1 MTLTFRPAYW
11 QMDQQ
16 ALSMIRRKVF
26 IEEQQVDVADEWDD
40 KDETAI
46 HFLVETAKQNAI
58 ACARL
63 LIESDLYHIGRVA
76 VLKEYRH
83 QRIGR
88 QLMQFIVDWCRQ
100 QNPEYKIYLHAQT
113 SRIQFYKYLGFQACG
128 DVFMDAGIEHIEMW
142 YQSNS
147 VSSSALNQ

>member
-1 MTLTFRPAYW
+1 MNVKIKSTNWERDQPA
-11 QMDQQ
+11 
-16 ALSMIRRKVF
+16 LCMIRRIVF

-46 HFLVETAKQNAI
+46 HFLIEAQQKAI

-63 LIESDLYHIGRVA
+63 LIEGDIYHIGRVA

-83 QRIGR
+83 QKIGR
-88 QLMQFIVDWCRQ
+88 QLMQFILTWCQQ

-113 SRIQFYKYLGFQACG
+113 SRVRFYEYLGFVTKG
-128 DVFMDAGIEHIEMW
+128 EVFLDAGIDHIEMW
-142 YQSNS
+142 YKP
-147 VSSSALNQ
+147 

>member
-1 MTLTFRPAYW
+1 MNVKIKSTNWERDQPA
-11 QMDQQ
+11 
-16 ALSMIRRKVF
+16 LCMIRRIVF

-46 HFLVETAKQNAI
+46 HFLIEAQQKAI

-63 LIESDLYHIGRVA
+63 LIEGDIYHIGRVA

-83 QRIGR
+83 QKIGR
-88 QLMQFIVDWCRQ
+88 QLMQFILTWCQQ

-113 SRIQFYKYLGFQACG
+113 SRVRFYEYLGFVTKG
-128 DVFMDAGIEHIEMW
+128 EVFLDAGIDHIEMW
-142 YQSNS
+142 CNP
-147 VSSSALNQ
+147 

>member
-1 MTLTFRPAYW
+1 MSLEYRVASW
-11 QMDQQ
+11 QLDKQ
-16 ALSMIRRKVF
+16 ALCAIRQRVF

-46 HFLVETAKQNAI
+46 HFLVETAEQKAI

-63 LIESDLYHIGRVA
+63 LVEGDLYHIGRVA
-76 VLKEYRH
+76 VLKENRR
-83 QRIGR
+83 QNIGR
-88 QLMQFIVDWCRQ
+88 QLMQFILAWCKQ

-113 SRIQFYKYLGFQACG
+113 SRVKFYEYLGFVAQG

-142 YQSNS
+142 YKS
-147 VSSSALNQ
+147 

>member
-1 MTLTFRPAYW
+1 MNVKIKSTNWERDQPA
-11 QMDQQ
+11 
-16 ALSMIRRKVF
+16 LCMIRRIAF

-46 HFLVETAKQNAI
+46 HFLVEAQQKAI

-63 LIESDLYHIGRVA
+63 LIEGDLYHIGRVA

-83 QRIGR
+83 QKIGR
-88 QLMQFIVDWCRQ
+88 QLMQFILAWCQQ

-113 SRIQFYKYLGFQACG
+113 SRVRFYEYLGFVTEG
-128 DVFMDAGIEHIEMW
+128 EVFMDAGIEHIEMW
-142 YQSNS
+142 YKP
-147 VSSSALNQ
+147 